1 MDSLCLTLALFLIPE
16 DRKARI
22 LLGGVVVC
30 VAVLIVTSRPVVQR
44 LPTIALDR
52 GGRGDGFSLQ
62 FRPPAIAGRKRIKVE
77 TQRLVTQIH
86 AYLRESTP
94 PWSDSLA
101 GHQQM
106 VMAMSGATSE
116 QDKQAI
122 WNGYTLEETERS
134 ARERQDLESRFG
146 GSVRYLLHEF
156 ERRRVVNPQAA
167 RKIEWMASSRAW
179 LGEAAAE
186 LEALGRRI

>member
-1 MDSLCLTLALFLIPE
+1 
-16 DRKARI
+16 
-22 LLGGVVVC
+22 
-30 VAVLIVTSRPVVQR
+30 
-44 LPTIALDR
+44 
-52 GGRGDGFSLQ
+52 
-62 FRPPAIAGRKRIKVE
+62 
-77 TQRLVTQIH
+77 
-86 AYLRESTP
+86 
-94 PWSDSLA
+94 
-101 GHQQM
+101 M

-167 RKIEWMASSRAW
+167 RKIECMASSRAW

-186 LEALGRRI
+186 LEALG